1 MKVLVSA
8 CLLGLPCRYD
18 GGAAT
23 DETVTG
29 LIGEHTLVPFCPEIY
44 GGLPTPRE
52 PAEIRGDRVVTRS
65 GEDVTEAYEK
75 GAREALRIARM
86 FGCECAV
93 LQDRSPSCGCG
104 IIHDGSFTGAL
115 VPGDGV
121 TAKLLCAN
129 GVRVLPASRA
139 GELRGEKRR

>member
-1 MKVLVSA
+1 VKVLVSA
-8 CLLGLPCRYD
+8 CLLGLACRYD

-23 DETVTG
+23 DETVTE
-29 LIGEHTLVPFCPEIY
+29 LTGEHTLVPFCPEIY

-52 PAEIRGDRVVTRS
+52 PAEIRGGRVVTRS
-65 GEDVTEAYEK
+65 GADVTEAYEK
-75 GAREALRIARM
+75 GAREALRVARTL
-86 FGCECAV
+86 GCECAL

-121 TAKLLCAN
+121 TAKLLGAN

-139 GELRGEKRR
+139 GELRGGKRR